1 MWQTCLS
8 FYKVALKHP
17 ERLKNNLFVKF
28 VGNGEQ
34 GIDAGALRYA
44 FFSLCL
50 DEAKSVCLKER

>member
-1 MWQTCLS
+1 M
-8 FYKVALKHP
+8 HP
-17 ERLKNNLFVKF
+17 ERLKKNLFKF